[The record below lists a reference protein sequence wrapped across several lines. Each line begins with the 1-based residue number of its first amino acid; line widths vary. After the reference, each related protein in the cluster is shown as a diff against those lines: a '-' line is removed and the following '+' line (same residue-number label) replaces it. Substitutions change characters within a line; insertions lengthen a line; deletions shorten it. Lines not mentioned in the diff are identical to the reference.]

1 MTMRRKAIK
10 RDKADE
16 SSKDDIDPRYMVP
29 GLTRGLTLL
38 ALFTRKKP
46 AQTLVDLAASLGLSR
61 SAVYRLVYTLEKEGF
76 LTRDANSRQY
86 RLTSRV
92 LTLGFEYLN
101 ARSVLEISEPVLRS
115 LSDATA
121 AAAYIVQLDG
131 ANAVYLARAMPT
143 AGLVSSLQVG
153 SRLPAHATASGR
165 VLIAQKSGDE
175 LQRIFRLLKLK
186 RETVVVPPPKSF
198 AELQTQADQD
208 RKRGYVVHRSI
219 INPGVVSFAC
229 PVRRKNSVVSAAITV
244 VGPEQSFAVLGGE
257 KPLLRIVSNAARAVS
272 KRLGYVER

>member
-1 MTMRRKAIK
+1 MNTRPKAIK

-16 SSKDDIDPRYMVP
+16 TAKDDIDPRYMVP
-29 GLTRGLTLL
+29 GLTRGLALL

-46 AQTLVDLAASLGLSR
+46 AQSLVELAASLGLSR

-76 LTRDANSRQY
+76 LARDANSRQY

-101 ARSVLEISEPVLRS
+101 ARSVLEIAEPVLRS

-175 LQRIFRLLKLK
+175 LQRIFRLLK
-186 RETVVVPPPKSF
+186 REAVVVPPPKSF

-208 RKRGYVVHRSI
+208 RKRGYVFHRSI

-244 VGPEQSFAVLGGE
+244 VGPEQSFVALGGE
-257 KPLLRIVSNAARAVS
+257 KPLLRIVSDAARAVS
-272 KRLGYVER
+272 TRLGYVER